1 MTPTASEGLINFFV
15 FFLCTFKFFSYLCT
29 QRAFSEEINY
39 NSKLITIMKQRLIQR
54 TLFFVLAM
62 LAGTGNLW
70 ADTTNKLVLNG
81 SESSNPAGYF
91 SHDTS
96 GKFNFNSKYNGVT
109 YDGVTFTSGLKMEG
123 STVVTFSTTAASSIV
138 TIVQSTWSANTIK
151 FDGAELSVS
160 DATAGTG
167 YREYKINSVA
177 AGDHTISRGSGES
190 GLLYVS
196 VVEAGGSGGSSST
209 VSGTFYSASATAAL
223 SVPASTD
230 NL

>member
-1 MTPTASEGLINFFV
+1 
-15 FFLCTFKFFSYLCT
+15 
-29 QRAFSEEINY
+29 
-39 NSKLITIMKQRLIQR
+39 MKQRLIQR

-96 GKFNFNSKYNGVT
+96 GKFNFNSKYNGAT

-230 NL
+230 NLEITSANATITGGKLYVFNK